1 MTRSRIFS
9 TAALTAILAGAISC
23 ITRNPDNAAGSPAL
37 PSWIESDSAAA
48 ISARIRAD
56 FSLTPEE
63 ALEAI
68 RKDYPETSEDDIR
81 RFIALGYM
89 EAETID
95 DTLRLHRKAI
105 RNLKLLNPDMNG
117 GARRRGDHASEARI
131 AYVDSVIDF
140 TEGRNPVGGAHEVT
154 YSFII
159 EVPYDDALKGDSLR
173 VWMPVPIESAR
184 QSKPEILSTS
194 HSPYI
199 LSTPETSVHSTIYFS
214 APAPKAPGDTARFE
228 YTARFTT
235 RGQYVSEKDI
245 LARIKDYDRTSD
257 EYLRFTRPEAPHI
270 VRLDSLAK
278 AIVGEEKNPYRQS
291 ELVFDYI
298 IGRYPWAGAR
308 EYSTIPCIPE
318 YVLREGHGDCGQ
330 VSLLYISLMRTLGV
344 PARWESGWMLHP
356 GEKNLHDWAE
366 VYFEG
371 VGWLPVDVSFGRY
384 TTSSDPAVQGFY
396 SHGIDAHRFAT
407 NRGVCGALY
416 PAKRYVRSETV
427 DFQMGEVECSK
438 GNLFYPGWNQ
448 TLKLIDVH
456 PVK

>member
-1 MTRSRIFS
+1 MNRSRIFS
-9 TAALTAILAGAISC
+9 TAALATILVGATHC
-23 ITRNPDNAAGSPAL
+23 ITSNPGHTENAPGL
-37 PSWIESDSAAA
+37 PSWIEADSAAA
-48 ISARIRAD
+48 IRARILSD

-63 ALEAI
+63 ALEAV
-68 RKDYPETSEDDIR
+68 RKEYPGTTEDDIR
-81 RFIALGYM
+81 RFIALRYM

-105 RNLKLLNPDMNG
+105 RNLKLLNPEMNG
-117 GARRRGDHASEARI
+117 GARRRGDHASKARI
-131 AYVDSVIDF
+131 SYADSVIAF

-154 YSFII
+154 YSFTI
-159 EVPYDDALKGDSLR
+159 EVPYNDALKGDSLR

-184 QSKPEILSTS
+184 QSKPEILSAS
-194 HSPYI
+194 HPDYI
-199 LSTPETSVHSTIYFS
+199 LSTPSESVHSTIYFS
-214 APAPKAPGDTARFE
+214 APAPETPGDTAKFE

-235 RGQYVSEKDI
+235 RGQYISEKDI
-245 LARIKDYDRTSD
+245 LARIKDYDTRSE
-257 EYLRFTRPEAPHI
+257 EYLRYTRPEAPHI
-270 VRLDSLAK
+270 VMLDSLAK
-278 AIVGEEKNPYRQS
+278 AIVGDETNPYRRS

-298 IGRYPWAGAR
+298 IDRYPWAGAR

-330 VSLLYISLMRTLGV
+330 VSLLYISLMRTLGI

-384 TTSSDPAVQGFY
+384 TTSPDPAVQGFY
-396 SHGIDAHRFAT
+396 SHGIDAHRFAS

-427 DFQMGEVECSK
+427 DFQLGEVECSK